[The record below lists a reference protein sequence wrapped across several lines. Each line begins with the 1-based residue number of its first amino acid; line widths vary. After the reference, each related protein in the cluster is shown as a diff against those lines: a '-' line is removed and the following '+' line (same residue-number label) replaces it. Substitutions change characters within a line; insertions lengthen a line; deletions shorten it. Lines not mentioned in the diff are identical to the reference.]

1 MPKDKFNWVKTNAMV
16 AQPAQLDKFLEPTTD
31 VLLHYQH
38 AHVIK
43 LSTLSLEHAK
53 TAQQDNSVLME
64 EHANQFHQTVTK
76 MVNSNWASNNAIN
89 ANHAKLVKFSE
100 ETNA

>member
-1 MPKDKFNWVKTNAMV
+1 MVNCQATTISNKMEDVLSPPRTVMPKDKFNWVKTNAMV

-76 MVNSNWASNNAIN
+76 MVNSN
-89 ANHAKLVKFSE
+89 
-100 ETNA
+100 

>member
-1 MPKDKFNWVKTNAMV
+1 
-16 AQPAQLDKFLEPTTD
+16 
-31 VLLHYQH
+31 
-38 AHVIK
+38 
-43 LSTLSLEHAK
+43 
-53 TAQQDNSVLME
+53 VLME